1 MESYYMNMSKSD
13 CFAADGHLGS
23 CKKVGFPGGSAD
35 KNNPPAMQE
44 TPVRLLGQKIP
55 LEKG

>member
-1 MESYYMNMSKSD
+1 MD
-13 CFAADGHLGS
+13 IWVVL
-23 CKKVGFPGGSAD
+23 KVGFPGGSAD